1 MAHRCALQRAGP
13 LQMTRGEMVHVHS
26 FLKSLEREALPAGG
40 IGERER
46 EREREEKAK
55 EKERRKGENKAHAHE
70 QKELDQQRAHT

>member
-46 EREREEKAK
+46 EERGKG
-55 EKERRKGENKAHAHE
+55 RKQTDFVFPE
-70 QKELDQQRAHT
+70 D